1 MINMVDLKPKIKET
15 RFGFKVFVCPRC
27 GHVFRTISK
36 YNQHVMKSHRHLIEQ
51 KDNKNVQ

>member
-1 MINMVDLKPKIKET
+1 MVDLKPKIKET